1 MKNGKITFEA
11 ETYESLTEY
20 LKNVHEKNLSVDEI
34 NDLHGDSL
42 DNQIKFQNEQIKLKS
57 ELPKARTTNK
67 RRR

>member
-1 MKNGKITFEA
+1 MINKKIIFEA
-11 ETYESLTEY
+11 ETYGSLTEY

-42 DNQIKFQNEQIKLKS
+42 ENQITFQNEQIKFKS
-57 ELPKARTTNK
+57 ELTQKRTTSK